1 MLNLATM
8 GRSSHSAP
16 AAGVGMTLAHTAGT
30 VHRLYSRSMHT
41 AATPV
46 LQVSSSPHGSVLHFS
61 GPLDVRGVP
70 AVWDAAL
77 EALRRAADAP
87 VVVDAS
93 GVQHLDGAGIALLLD
108 LLRQPRAAGAE
119 VRIEGL
125 PARYR
130 AMLDQFDPANFRERE
145 RRAAPSRGV
154 REQLGQ
160 GSMAAVSGGLEALA
174 FVGETAAALVEAVR
188 KPRSLRWRDALL
200 AAQRVGAD
208 ALPIVSLVAFLMG
221 LILAFQA
228 AVAMRQFG
236 AEILVADLVGI
247 SLVRELAPL
256 MTAILLAGRSG
267 AAFAA
272 EIGTMRVNEEVDA
285 LVTMGLDPV
294 RFLVVPRMLAALAMT
309 PLLTLYANLVGLL
322 GGAAVMATFEIP
334 LAAYM
339 RETFAFV
346 TPSDFLGGMAK
357 TFVFGAI
364 VAGVGCLRGLQTR
377 VGAEAVGLA
386 ATRAV
391 VTSIVLIVVAD
402 GVFAVV
408 YYHLGI

>member
-1 MLNLATM
+1 VREVL
-8 GRSSHSAP
+8 GR
-16 AAGVGMTLAHTAGT
+16 
-30 VHRLYSRSMHT
+30 
-41 AATPV
+41 
-46 LQVSSSPHGSVLHFS
+46 GSV
-61 GPLDVRGVP
+61 
-70 AVWDAAL
+70 AA
-77 EALRRAADAP
+77 
-87 VVVDAS
+87 AS
-93 GVQHLDGAGIALLLD
+93 GA
-108 LLRQPRAAGAE
+108 
-119 VRIEGL
+119 
-125 PARYR
+125 
-130 AMLDQFDPANFRERE
+130 
-145 RRAAPSRGV
+145 
-154 REQLGQ
+154 
-160 GSMAAVSGGLEALA
+160 LEALA
-174 FVGETAAALVEAVR
+174 FVGETAAALAYSVR
-188 KPRSLRWRDALL
+188 APRSLRWRDALL

-309 PLLTLYANLVGLL
+309 PLLTLYANMVGLL
-322 GGAAVMATFEIP
+322 GGAAVMVTFEIP

-346 TPSDFLGGMAK
+346 TLSDFLGGMAK

-377 VGAEAVGLA
+377 AGAEAVGLA

-402 GVFAVV
+402 GIFAIV